1 MVLPR
6 WAGPYRSPLSDR
18 NAEEFL
24 RYGRSMI
31 LGKGRNGQVL
41 RAIPIEDGE
50 RAIYQVPRPADR
62 DGHAEGWEGPGDAT
76 PQIDRPREEARA
88 RAVRYDELFEPPI
101 TELSARCE
109 FHFRCHDL
117 RATFGNRL
125 HRRGF
130 PIETIVHLM
139 RHETPDVT
147 FKRCIGVDQD
157 RMRSAMDRLCP
168 SRPIQ

>member
-1 MVLPR
+1 MAKFSEPSPSKMARGPSIRCLDQRTEMVL
-6 WAGPYRSPLSDR
+6 
-18 NAEEFL
+18 
-24 RYGRSMI
+24 
-31 LGKGRNGQVL
+31 RNGGRDL
-41 RAIPIEDGE
+41 GMLLLNEIDHGKRHEL
-50 RAIYQVPRPADR
+50 VP
-62 DGHAEGWEGPGDAT
+62 
-76 PQIDRPREEARA
+76 
-88 RAVRYDELFEPPI
+88 VRYDELFEPPI

-139 RHETPDVT
+139 RHENPDVT